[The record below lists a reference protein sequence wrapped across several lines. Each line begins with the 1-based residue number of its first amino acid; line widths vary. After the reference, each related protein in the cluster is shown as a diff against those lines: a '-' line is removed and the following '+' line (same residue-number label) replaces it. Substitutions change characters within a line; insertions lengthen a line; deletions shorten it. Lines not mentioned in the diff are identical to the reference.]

1 MMRFNPRQK
10 FRPSSEAKAF
20 LQYLKERAVFG
31 RQIDAYAFA
40 AAYAMR
46 NNFDISEVSIKDR
59 SDMEEVGTLD
69 NEVRLALEAGIHS
82 LNKRN
87 GMSQIE
93 DPQRL
98 MDLAS
103 RYAETGLMHLQSQ
116 WLGKTS
122 IQIQDQI
129 RLIVSQIGS

>member
-40 AAYAMR
+40 AAYAMK
-46 NNFDISEVSIKDR
+46 NNLDISEVSVKDR

-69 NEVRLALEAGIHS
+69 DEVRLALEAGIHA
-82 LNKRN
+82 LCKRN
-87 GMSQIE
+87 GEPKPE
-93 DPQRL
+93 DPQKL
-98 MDLAS
+98 MDS
-103 RYAETGLMHLQSQ
+103 ITRYSEAGLKTLHAQ
-116 WLGKTS
+116 WKGKTS
-122 IQIQDQI
+122 IQIQDDI
-129 RLIVSQIGS
+129 RKILNE

>member
-1 MMRFNPRQK
+1 MMRLNKKQK

-46 NNFDISEVSIKDR
+46 NNLNISDISLKGR

-69 NEVRLALEAGIHS
+69 EEVCLALEAGIHA
-82 LNKRN
+82 LYKKNNQPKL
-87 GMSQIE
+87 Q
-93 DPQRL
+93 DPQSL
-98 MDLAS
+98 MDS
-103 RYAETGLMHLQSQ
+103 ITRYAEVGLKNLQEQ
-116 WLGKTS
+116 WSGKTS
-122 IQIQDQI
+122 IQIQDNIQKMI
-129 RLIVSQIGS
+129 T

>member
-1 MMRFNPRQK
+1 MMRLNKRQK

-40 AAYAMR
+40 AAYAIKH
-46 NNFDISEVSIKDR
+46 DLDVSEVTLKGR

-69 NEVRLALEAGIHS
+69 DEVCLALEAAIHA
-82 LNKRN
+82 LYKRN
-87 GMSQIE
+87 GKLEPE
-93 DPQRL
+93 DPQSL
-98 MDLAS
+98 MDS
-103 RYAETGLMHLQSQ
+103 ITRYAEIGLMNLREH

-122 IQIQDQI
+122 TQIQDGIQK
-129 RLIVSQIGS
+129 LLS

>member
-40 AAYAMR
+40 AAYAMKD
-46 NNFDISEVSIKDR
+46 NFDISEVVIKDR

-69 NEVRLALEAGIHS
+69 DEVRLALEAGIHA

-87 GMSQIE
+87 GL
-93 DPQRL
+93 PQVESPQQL
-98 MDLAS
+98 MDLTS
-103 RYAETGLMHLQSQ
+103 RYAEAGLMHLQSQ

-122 IQIQDQI
+122 TQIQDQI
-129 RLIVSQIGS
+129 QVVVSRLDS

>member
-10 FRPSSEAKAF
+10 FRPSSDAKAF

-40 AAYAMR
+40 AAYAMK
-46 NNFDISEVSIKDR
+46 NNLDISEVTIKER

-69 NEVRLALEAGIHS
+69 DEVRLALEAGIHS

-87 GMSQIE
+87 GFPQIE

-103 RYAETGLMHLQSQ
+103 RYAEAGLMHLQSQ
-116 WLGKTS
+116 WHGKTS
-122 IQIQDQI
+122 TQIQDQI
-129 RLIVSQIGS
+129 RLIIN

>member
-1 MMRFNPRQK
+1 MRLNKKQK

-46 NNFDISEVSIKDR
+46 NNLNISDISLTGR

-69 NEVRLALEAGIHS
+69 EEVCLALEAGIHAIYKK
-82 LNKRN
+82 NNQPKP
-87 GMSQIE
+87 Q
-93 DPQRL
+93 DPQSL
-98 MDLAS
+98 MDS
-103 RYAETGLMHLQSQ
+103 ITRYAEVGLKNLQEQ
-116 WLGKTS
+116 WSGKTS
-122 IQIQDQI
+122 IQIQDNIQKMI
-129 RLIVSQIGS
+129 T